1 MEINSFGHDF
11 AHRPWYPAAS
21 ALTRVRYVTNLWRPS
36 PATILL
42 PWFSLSGTVKLFAT
56 PWTSMSFHIFLLLP
70 TLILLAGIP
79 LWKLCTIPIHLAW
92 SGSHISPGSLPL
104 SASLQGKVVHSFFWV
119 YIISLHTI
127 FIVFMILYSSM
138 YPLTYKNNKLW
149 LWVRHWDKCREHNG
163 EKDTGS
169 FWPLFSYN
177 LHPIVITYDSHIS
190 SSDSREGRKPSLL
203 IFYFPLL
210 IPSTGI
216 Q

>member
-1 MEINSFGHDF
+1 MILHIGPDTQQHLLWLESGMSLIYEGPHLPQFYSHDSHYLGLSNYLQLPEHPCHFTSSYFCPHSFFWLEYHCGSF
-11 AHRPWYPAAS
+11 
-21 ALTRVRYVTNLWRPS
+21 S
-36 PATILL
+36 P
-42 PWFSLSGTVKLFAT
+42 
-56 PWTSMSFHIFLLLP
+56 
-70 TLILLAGIP
+70 
-79 LWKLCTIPIHLAW
+79 TIPIHLAW
-92 SGSHISPGSLPL
+92 SASHISPGSLPL

-177 LHPIVITYDSHIS
+177 LHPVVITYDSHIS